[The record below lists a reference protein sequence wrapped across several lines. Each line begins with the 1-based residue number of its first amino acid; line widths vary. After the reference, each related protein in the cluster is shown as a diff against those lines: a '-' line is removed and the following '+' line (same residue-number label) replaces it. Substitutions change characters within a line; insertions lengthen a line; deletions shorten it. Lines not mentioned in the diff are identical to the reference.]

1 MARDKEI
8 RHRRLLRLPEYDY
21 SQAGAYFV
29 TICVQGRE
37 CLLGEIID
45 GSMHLNDHG
54 KIVRNCWDSLPH
66 HYPGI
71 ELDAF
76 VVMPNHVHGVVVL
89 VGAGLPR
96 PYNDEITSP
105 SKQPT
110 LGQIIGY
117 YKYQS
122 TKAINVM
129 RQAPGTRYWQR
140 GYYEHIVRDDK
151 SLSRIREYIA
161 NNPLR
166 WELDRENFHA
176 SGQDDFDRWL
186 ASFTTRPGRQMR

>member
-1 MARDKEI
+1 MSEK

-21 SQAGAYFV
+21 SQQGAYFI
-29 TICVQGRE
+29 TICIHRQE
-37 CLLGEIID
+37 YLLGEIIE
-45 GSMHLNDHG
+45 GEMQLSDHG
-54 KIVRNCWDSLPH
+54 KIVRDCWQDLPR
-66 HYPGI
+66 HYSGI

-76 VVMPNHVHGVVVL
+76 VIMPNHVHGVVVL

-96 PYNDEITSP
+96 PYDDEIPSSP
-105 SKQPT
+105 KQPT

-129 RQAPGTRYWQR
+129 RQMPGTKFWQR
-140 GYYEHIVRDDK
+140 GYYEHIVRDEK
-151 SLSRIREYIA
+151 SLSRIREYIV

-166 WELDRENFHA
+166 WELDRENLHA
-176 SGQDDFDRWL
+176 SGQDEFDRWL
-186 ASFTTRPGRQMR
+186 ASFTTRPKKQAGKL

>member
-1 MARDKEI
+1 MSSS

-37 CLLGEIID
+37 CLLGEVMG
-45 GSMHLNDHG
+45 GSIHLSDHG
-54 KIVRNCWDSLPH
+54 KLVRDCWHKLPH
-66 HYPGI
+66 HYPNI

-96 PYNDEITSP
+96 PYNDEIPSP
-105 SKQPT
+105 PKQPT

-122 TKAINVM
+122 TKKINVM
-129 RQAPGTRYWQR
+129 WQAPGTRLWQR
-140 GYYEHIVRDDK
+140 GYYEHIIRDEK
-151 SLSRIREYIA
+151 SLSRIREYIV

-166 WELDRENFHA
+166 WELDRENIHA
-176 SGQDDFDRWL
+176 RGQDDFDRWL
-186 ASFTTRPGRQMR
+186 ASFNTRSGQQMGKL